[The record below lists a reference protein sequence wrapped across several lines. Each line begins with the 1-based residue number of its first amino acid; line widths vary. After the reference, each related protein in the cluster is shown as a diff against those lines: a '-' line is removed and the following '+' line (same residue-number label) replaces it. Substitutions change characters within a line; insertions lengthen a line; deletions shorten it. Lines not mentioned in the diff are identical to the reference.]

1 MNDPVPSNPN
11 ANTAAIARAVEESQ
25 FAGQEDIKAAM
36 AEENAVK
43 EAFKEYDDARKF
55 DKQTRGQ
62 YAIDRRYAAGT
73 SDPTWAVT
81 TNLIGSFID
90 ILTSFLYA
98 RNPDVSVKKAEQVD
112 NRGTHQQDDFAKTLE
127 LVISRLW
134 KKSRL
139 KFAVRKQVRST
150 LSVGVGWFKAILIC
164 DAPNNPEMQDE
175 LKDIRDKIAEL
186 VATKDALENV
196 PGASTQD
203 IDANLEKQRE
213 LQAAIESKMELTVK
227 KYFAI
232 DFVAAQNM
240 QTSIDV
246 ESTEDYL
253 EADWNANAIYVL
265 KKDLKA
271 RFPRLN
277 EEDIKLA
284 KCYYQKQTKELQP
297 LTDVVTLMPDHGGP
311 LDSDAAEQYV
321 TGTSTLGNSGTE
333 QGPEFAKV
341 VEMWDRRT
349 NHIKTMIEGVKKWAK
364 EPYEPPYAS
373 SRFYPYF
380 RLSFYEVDGA
390 RHPQSLSWRLH
401 KLQDEYARSRS
412 NFRLTRE
419 RAIPGTI
426 FNAGGLTP
434 EDAQKIQQGVH
445 QELIGIKPVDP
456 QTPIQNLFA
465 AKPVAAVDGRLFD
478 NQPILADME
487 KIGGV
492 QEALQSSVTTP
503 KTATEAGIQQSGFAS
518 RTTSDRDSLEDM
530 LTDLASYTAE
540 CALGALKIPDAQ
552 RIAGNAAFWPENM
565 DIEDLLTLVEV
576 TIEAGSTGKPKA
588 DQDKQ
593 AWGVIL
599 PVLKEAIMEVSQLV
613 AKGDLSTA
621 RAVSE
626 LVRETMRIM
635 GDTTDPETF
644 IPQIPDSVPPPPPPE
659 PPPPKVSISLK
670 GDLPPIMA
678 APIASEAVPTASA
691 AAVVGQTPGSGAPA
705 PVHGGGAPHL
715 PPMAGKPAG
724 AEAGAP
730 ELKPPVLNNPQ
741 LQPPNP

>member
-1 MNDPVPSNPN
+1 MNDPVPANPN
-11 ANTAAIARAVEESQ
+11 ANTAAIAKAVDEAQ
-25 FAGQEDIKAAM
+25 FAGKDDPKL
-36 AEENAVK
+36 AEK
-43 EAFKEYDDARKF
+43 EQNEVSKCFKEYDEARKF

-90 ILTSFLYA
+90 ILVSFLYA
-98 RNPDVSVKKAEQVD
+98 RNPDVSCSKAEQVD
-112 NRGTHQQDDFAKTLE
+112 NRNTKQQDDFAKTME

-134 KKSRL
+134 KKSKL
-139 KFAVRKQVRST
+139 KLTVRKQVRST
-150 LSVGVGWFKAILIC
+150 LSVGVGWFKAVLMC
-164 DAPNNPEMQDE
+164 DAPKNPQMQND

-186 VATKDALENV
+186 TATKDAVEAAT
-196 PGASTQD
+196 GAYGAASPEE

-213 LQAAIESKMELTVK
+213 LEEAIKTRMEVAIK
-227 KYFAI
+227 KYLAI
-232 DFVAAQNM
+232 DFIAAQNM
-240 QTSIDV
+240 QTSIDI
-246 ESTEDYL
+246 ENTEDYL
-253 EADWNANAIYVL
+253 DADWNANAIYVL
-265 KKDLKA
+265 KSELKT
-271 RFPRLN
+271 RFPRLT
-277 EEDIKLA
+277 EEDVKIA

-333 QGPEFAKV
+333 QGPEFGKV
-341 VEMWDRRT
+341 IELWDRRT
-349 NHIKTMIEGVKKWAK
+349 GHIKTIVEGVKRWAI

-419 RAIPGTI
+419 RSIPGTL
-426 FNAGGLTP
+426 FNASNVTP
-434 EDAQKIQQGVH
+434 EDAQKVQQGVH
-445 QELIGIKPVDP
+445 QEMIGIKPVDP

-465 AKPVAAVDGRLFD
+465 AKPTAAVDGRLFD

-518 RTTSDRDSLEDM
+518 RTTSDRDSLEDL
-530 LTDLASYTAE
+530 LTELAEYTSE
-540 CALGALKIPDAQ
+540 LALGALKIPDVQ
-552 RIAGNAAFWPENM
+552 RIAGVAAFWPENM
-565 DIEDLLTLVEV
+565 DIEDLLTMVEV
-576 TIEAGSTGKPKA
+576 EIKAGSTGKPKQ

-599 PVLKEAIMEVSQLV
+599 PVLKEALAEISGLIT
-613 AKGDLSTA
+613 KGDLETA
-621 RAVSE
+621 RCVSE

-635 GDTTDPETF
+635 GDSTDPELF
-644 IPQIPDSVPPPPPPE
+644 IPQIPDSVPPPPPPP

-670 GDLPPIMA
+670 GELPPGA
-678 APIASEAVPTASA
+678 AGPIAAEALPPAAIANIAS
-691 AAVVGQTPGSGAPA
+691 TPGSSVPAPA
-705 PVHGGGAPHL
+705 QGGGHSNL
-715 PPMAGKPAG
+715 PPMSNVHEKAG
-724 AEAGAP
+724 AGTP
-730 ELKPPVLNNPQ
+730 ELKNPN
-741 LQPPNP
+741 LQPPTI